1 MKKNEK
7 ISWEVFKQKLT
18 VNEVSYLD
26 VPIFITESSFSEF
39 LNCVEDYI
47 YIRNILTRK
56 EEDDEFYSNYG
67 HLTDLDDSYFF
78 SKLLNQYKSN
88 LKFKLNVVFKNHE
101 IHKKIELLYDSYK
114 ITITLNGSNKPY
126 FKYLIDKKLKN
137 KKRNL
142 LKEYLYNKILEFVSD
157 EPLQLNKMS
166 YYGENNKTAL
176 QKSIFE
182 LLPFFINNEL
192 TSKPAWQQLTDV
204 EKKQLFILSILLH
217 VQLSAAIYSTISKF
231 LDNSFHF
238 GPVRETPKFSYNLIN
253 EKFGEE
259 EYYSL
264 LNQLSQKDESI
275 YDPINEFINDT
286 KLEKAIHFD
295 IDDNKGKL
303 KLELNNKSLIDLGD
317 APSGL
322 IQMFPII
329 AKTIMRKPYY
339 WSEDSSERFSIEQ
352 PELHLHPKLQTQL
365 TEFIVKNGNLLI
377 ETHSEHIIRKLQ
389 IMFAKGEITDKD
401 VNINYF
407 DNKSGKTRVKKMEM
421 EENGFFKEHWP
432 DGFFDESYSLTKQL
446 LKAQRD

>member
-1 MKKNEK
+1 MVALITFIIIVL
-7 ISWEVFKQKLT
+7 ISGIIALFAGKRFAL
-18 VNEVSYLD
+18 L
-26 VPIFITESSFSEF
+26 F
-39 LNCVEDYI
+39 L
-47 YIRNILTRK
+47 
-56 EEDDEFYSNYG
+56 G
-67 HLTDLDDSYFF
+67 
-78 SKLLNQYKSN
+78 
-88 LKFKLNVVFKNHE
+88 
-101 IHKKIELLYDSYK
+101 
-114 ITITLNGSNKPY
+114 
-126 FKYLIDKKLKN
+126 
-137 KKRNL
+137 
-142 LKEYLYNKILEFVSD
+142 
-157 EPLQLNKMS
+157 
-166 YYGENNKTAL
+166 
-176 QKSIFE
+176 
-182 LLPFFINNEL
+182 
-192 TSKPAWQQLTDV
+192 
-204 EKKQLFILSILLH
+204 LFI
-217 VQLSAAIYSTISKF
+217 
-231 LDNSFHF
+231 
-238 GPVRETPKFSYNLIN
+238 GYNLIN

-421 EENGFFKEHWP
+421 EENGFFKEPWP